1 MQLRLLSICATVP
14 LLAVA
19 QVYSRAKDNV
29 GLTDRLQM
37 PRLPQEESVV
47 DFAKSRPDV
56 GTYTKAADQGA
67 TSLRGAGE
75 SIAGRAGESE
85 SFQDTQKAIAK
96 AAGQEPKLGFSQVK
110 DQNAACSCDCCQVTK
125 LLPSHFVNR
134 PGGQQVTSTCA
145 KAQGAPDGIENP
157 TCPTQCAADKDNK
170 NLAAAPGPMD
180 YMRFCNYNC
189 RPVADMEGAQCIQ
202 LSNRLTKRVKA
213 SESGNGKDLFTEPVL
228 GFGSGLGFG
237 GATGVAKAGGDG
249 KDKGKSNG
257 NGNGNGNGQG
267 GNKGSGGASGGN
279 EEAKLKVVYDMRKL
293 VAERLRS
300 EAGAAVSAGASSA
313 EAVRLNTYNTKQAT
327 KKLKKI
333 SAQTIALAGSLEG
346 GVTGVEG
353 AKQTAEEAERKTGN
367 MLKQGHNFA
376 ASMMKKVK
384 KLTEAAIKK
393 AIAPCVQTAADN
405 IAEGKNLDK
414 PKNWD
419 RVVAAR
425 AANPYMAAV
434 TAAVQRTAEYR
445 RLSEATHAKALAAQ
459 LQANALMPH
468 INVMEAQGD
477 KLQAVVDRNKA
488 KNLLK
493 SAQALQAE
501 AQGYWNTAQNTNNQI
516 SKWQAAA
523 TQAAAYAAWD
533 YKASEGAFK

>member
-1 MQLRLLSICATVP
+1 MQFRLLTLCASVP

-19 QVYSRAKDNV
+19 QVQ
-29 GLTDRLQM
+29 GMPGTDRPEM
-37 PRLPQEESVV
+37 PRFPNKDAAQE
-47 DFAKSRPDV
+47 FAKTRPDV
-56 GTYTKAADQGA
+56 GTYTKAAGQGA

-75 SIAGRAGESE
+75 S
-85 SFQDTQKAIAK
+85 FQDVQKAIAK
-96 AAGQEPKLGFSQVK
+96 SAGQEQEVGFSQAQ
-110 DQNAACSCDCCQVTK
+110 DQGTPCSCDCCQVTK

-134 PGGQQVTSTCA
+134 PGGGQVTSTCA
-145 KAQGAPDGIENP
+145 KAQGAPDGIPNP
-157 TCPTQCAADKDNK
+157 TCPTQCAADKENK
-170 NLAAAPGPMD
+170 NLAAAAGPMD

-202 LSNRLTKRVKA
+202 LSNRLTKIVKA
-213 SESGNGKDLFTEPVL
+213 SESGNGKDLLVEPVL

-237 GATGVAKAGGDG
+237 GAGKADTGGGKGDK
-249 KDKGKSNG
+249 KDKGNGSG
-257 NGNGNGNGQG
+257 NGNGSGGG
-267 GNKGSGGASGGN
+267 GNKAGGGGN
-279 EEAKLKVVYDMRKL
+279 GGGNGEAKLKVVYDMRKL
-293 VAERLRS
+293 IAERLRS

-333 SAQTIALAGSLEG
+333 SAQTVALAGSLEG

-353 AKQTAEEAERKTGN
+353 AKVTAEEAERKTSN

-445 RLSEATHAKALAAQ
+445 RLSEATHAKAVAAQ

-468 INVMEAQGD
+468 VNVMEAQGD

-493 SAQALQAE
+493 SAQSLQAE

-516 SKWQAAA
+516 GKWQAAA

>member
-1 MQLRLLSICATVP
+1 M
-14 LLAVA
+14 
-19 QVYSRAKDNV
+19 
-29 GLTDRLQM
+29 
-37 PRLPQEESVV
+37 E
-47 DFAKSRPDV
+47 DFAKTRPDV
-56 GTYTKAADQGA
+56 GTYTKVAGQGA

-75 SIAGRAGESE
+75 S
-85 SFQDTQKAIAK
+85 FQDVQKAIAK
-96 AAGQEPKLGFSQVK
+96 SAGQEQEIGVPQQ
-110 DQNAACSCDCCQVTK
+110 DQGGTPCSCDCCQVTK
-125 LLPSHFVNR
+125 LLPSHFVQR
-134 PGGQQVTSTCA
+134 PGGGQVTSTCA
-145 KAQGAPDGIENP
+145 KAQGAPDGIPDP
-157 TCPTQCAADKDNK
+157 TCPTQCAADKENK
-170 NLAAAPGPMD
+170 NLAAASGPLD

-189 RPVADMEGAQCIQ
+189 RPVADMEGAQCVQ
-202 LSNRLTKRVKA
+202 LSNRLEKIVQN
-213 SESGNGKDLFTEPVL
+213 SDSGNGKDLLVKPVL

-237 GATGVAKAGGDG
+237 GAGGADDGSG
-249 KDKGKSNG
+249 KDKGDGKGNGGG
-257 NGNGNGNGQG
+257 NGNGSGQG
-267 GNKGSGGASGGN
+267 GNKGGGGASGGN
-279 EEAKLKVVYDMRKL
+279 GEAKLKVVYDMRKL
-293 VAERLRS
+293 IAERLRS

-333 SAQTIALAGSLEG
+333 SAQTVAMAGSLEG

-353 AKQTAEEAERKTGN
+353 AKQTAEEAERKTSN

-405 IAEGKNLDK
+405 IAIGKNLDK
-414 PKNWD
+414 PRYWD

-425 AANPYMAAV
+425 AANPYMVAV

-445 RLSEATHAKALAAQ
+445 RLSDATHARAVAAQ
-459 LQANALMPH
+459 EQANALMPH
-468 INVMEAQGD
+468 VNIMEAQGD

-516 SKWQAAA
+516 PKWQAAA